1 MLVFMTTRTLS
12 GLFLP
17 MLFKM
22 RFSLRPDGKILI
34 HDGRARIRAQDTL
47 QIDAEVTSV
56 QFHPMMEH
64 IFLSSDSRGRVCL
77 RDTRMAFGPSSSRTK
92 EGVVHSYHT
101 YICRR
106 SSSSLARLET
116 SSVVFNSDG
125 SQLCAT
131 NLHHHPIIYNLNDPY
146 PVAVCSAPN
155 LPDGTPVP
163 VNERTYQNMCTM
175 KHGSFGGPGL
185 NTDSLYAAGSDDF
198 RAYIWALPP
207 SHELTERRRVMSYRD
222 WTAEEHTGVTGK

>member
-131 NLHHHPIIYNLNDPY
+131 NLVNQQSRRHCNPADLEPASPPYNLQ
-146 PVAVCSAPN
+146 
-155 LPDGTPVP
+155 L
-163 VNERTYQNMCTM
+163 ERSISCRCLQRTKSPRWYSRACKRTHIPEHVHHEARVLWRAGAQ
-175 KHGSFGGPGL
+175 HGFIICCRL
-185 NTDSLYAAGSDDF
+185 
-198 RAYIWALPP
+198 
-207 SHELTERRRVMSYRD
+207 
-222 WTAEEHTGVTGK
+222 